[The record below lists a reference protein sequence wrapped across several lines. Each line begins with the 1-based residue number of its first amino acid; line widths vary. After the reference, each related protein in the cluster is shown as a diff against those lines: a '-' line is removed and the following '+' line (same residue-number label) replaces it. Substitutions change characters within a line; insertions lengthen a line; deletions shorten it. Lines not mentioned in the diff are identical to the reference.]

1 MAIPS
6 RRRGFRS
13 LEHDGVTYRWRMQAG
28 IDDSRIVLYGES
40 SSSARLEIQLRGWRN
55 EWVGFPELVDNEPRM
70 IGRAFVLAALQAALA
85 FGYRPSPRGRPFV
98 IVYHEG
104 RFLRRGGGTH

>member
-6 RRRGFRS
+6 RRKGFRS

-28 IDDSRIVLYGES
+28 VDDSHIVLYGES
-40 SSSARLEIQLRGWRN
+40 SSSARLEIQLPGWRN
-55 EWVGFPELVDNEPRM
+55 EWVHFPNPVENRPQR
-70 IGRAFVLAALQAALA
+70 IGRAFVLAGLQAALG
-85 FGYRPSPRGRPFV
+85 FGYGPAPHGRPFV
-98 IVYHEG
+98 IVFYEG